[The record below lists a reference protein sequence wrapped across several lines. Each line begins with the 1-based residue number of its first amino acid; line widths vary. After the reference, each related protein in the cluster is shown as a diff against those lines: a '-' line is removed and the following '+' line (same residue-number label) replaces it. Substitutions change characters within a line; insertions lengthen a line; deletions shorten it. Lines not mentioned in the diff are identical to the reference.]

1 MTKQDPEYPQP
12 TFSFLNDEKIHPNQV
27 PCYITQTNEKT
38 HDIIRGGLDRSP
50 LYSGVIHSVG
60 PRYCPSIED
69 KIVRY
74 PDRTS
79 HHVFIEPEGL
89 TSPLVYPNGISTSLP
104 FDVQENFIRSIK
116 GLENAIIAR
125 PGYAIEY
132 DFYDPRELSVSMQ
145 SKKVSGLFLAGQI
158 NGTTGYEEAAAQGML
173 AGINAGLYVK
183 GQQAWFPRRDE
194 AYIGVLMDDLCT
206 LGTKEPYR
214 MFTSRAEYRLIL
226 REDNA
231 DLRLTPK
238 ARELGIIS
246 DERWRIFE
254 DKQNQIEKE
263 NAELKDQLLR
273 RAADF
278 DNYRKRMIK
287 EKQETFDYA
296 NANLLADLLDSLDNF
311 DRTLEAGATATDVKS
326 IVDGIKMVNGN
337 LVKMLETKYGLSSFA
352 TEGDD
357 FNPDVHEAIGRV
369 EDDVTKE
376 TLKQVYLKGYKLK
389 DKVIRNAKVMV
400 SIPKN

>member
-1 MTKQDPEYPQP
+1 MTEEELKQQVETPDSQETETQNQE
-12 TFSFLNDEKIHPNQV
+12 NDS
-27 PCYITQTNEKT
+27 TQTAQNQTTEENQTK
-38 HDIIRGGLDRSP
+38 
-50 LYSGVIHSVG
+50 
-60 PRYCPSIED
+60 E
-69 KIVRY
+69 
-74 PDRTS
+74 
-79 HHVFIEPEGL
+79 
-89 TSPLVYPNGISTSLP
+89 NSTT
-104 FDVQENFIRSIK
+104 
-116 GLENAIIAR
+116 ENAE
-125 PGYAIEY
+125 P
-132 DFYDPRELSVSMQ
+132 
-145 SKKVSGLFLAGQI
+145 
-158 NGTTGYEEAAAQGML
+158 
-173 AGINAGLYVK
+173 NAGAASDSEEEK
-183 GQQAWFPRRDE
+183 PQE
-194 AYIGVLMDDLCT
+194 
-206 LGTKEPYR
+206 
-214 MFTSRAEYRLIL
+214 
-226 REDNA
+226 
-231 DLRLTPK
+231 LTDAQK
-238 ARELGIIS
+238 IEQL
-246 DERWRIFE
+246 
-254 DKQNQIEKE
+254 EKE

-357 FNPDVHEAIGRV
+357 FNPDVHEAIGSV
-369 EDDVTKE
+369 EEDVTKE